1 MMSVDDTIK
10 ERVAEEHVRVRHVNL
25 RTKHLLTFCI
35 FSSLHFTEKL
45 EVLLNATV
53 TVRAL
58 CSWYLHSTTTCTDL
72 LLCLVIYICKPLL
85 DEFLCPLVKLIEVV
99 RSVTLIF
106 PLETEPLDVLL
117 DRVYVLSILL
127 YRVCIVK
134 AEVCLSAIFLSKSE
148 VDADTL
154 RMSDVKVAV
163 RFWRETCH
171 NGFMFSA
178 GEIRLNNFFQ
188 KVEISSLSYFFV
200 YLFHIFGNNEFQIIL
215 RIYGFFSIF
224 VTENQK
230 IINMIK
236 SMTGYGKAEAIL
248 ETGKITVE
256 VRSLNG
262 KTADISIKTSM
273 LPKDK
278 EMTVRQKIAAA
289 LTRGNIDFFVTYEPN
304 AADSAKKINM
314 DLAMEY
320 YSQLFELGSRIG
332 KANKSIVGAENL
344 WTQGPN
350 DLLSMIMRMPE
361 VMDVKKQDVIT
372 DENWPLVEACI
383 DQALANINAF
393 RAQEGE
399 VLYKDVTSKVN
410 NILEFSKQVE
420 TYEQERVDAIR
431 EKILNR
437 FAELKAEPDQS
448 RLEQEMI
455 FYIEKLDLNE
465 ERVRLRQHCRY
476 FLETLDNEPNPG
488 KKLGFIAQEMGRE
501 INTTGSK
508 ANHTEIQKL
517 VVKMKDELEKIKE
530 QSLNIL

>member
-1 MMSVDDTIK
+1 
-10 ERVAEEHVRVRHVNL
+10 
-25 RTKHLLTFCI
+25 
-35 FSSLHFTEKL
+35 
-45 EVLLNATV
+45 
-53 TVRAL
+53 
-58 CSWYLHSTTTCTDL
+58 
-72 LLCLVIYICKPLL
+72 
-85 DEFLCPLVKLIEVV
+85 
-99 RSVTLIF
+99 
-106 PLETEPLDVLL
+106 
-117 DRVYVLSILL
+117 
-127 YRVCIVK
+127 
-134 AEVCLSAIFLSKSE
+134 
-148 VDADTL
+148 
-154 RMSDVKVAV
+154 
-163 RFWRETCH
+163 
-171 NGFMFSA
+171 
-178 GEIRLNNFFQ
+178 
-188 KVEISSLSYFFV
+188 
-200 YLFHIFGNNEFQIIL
+200 
-215 RIYGFFSIF
+215 
-224 VTENQK
+224 
-230 IINMIK
+230 MIK

-278 EMTVRQKIAAA
+278 EMTVRQKIASS

-320 YSQLFELGSRIG
+320 YQQVAELGSRL
-332 KANKSIVGAENL
+332 GAHNL
-344 WTQGPN
+344 WNQNPN
-350 DLLSMIMRMPE
+350 DLLAMILRMPE

-372 DENWPLVEACI
+372 DENWPLVEECI
-383 DQALANINAF
+383 DQALANINSF

-410 NILEFSKQVE
+410 NILEFSNQVE

-431 EKILNR
+431 EKILSR

-476 FLETLDNEPNPG
+476 FLETLDSEHNPG

-508 ANHTEIQKL
+508 ANHTEIQKI